1 MESICTWF
9 EARFS
14 PDVVLRIATRGRLCS
29 VTTPYQTIEVYDTLP
44 FGRILVLDQ
53 VINVAERDEFIYHE
67 MLCHVPLFVHPHP
80 ESVLVVGGGDGG
92 TVREAV
98 KHNSVRHVEL
108 VEIDQAVVDVS
119 RRYLPSVSG
128 ELDNPKV
135 RITYEDAAQFVK
147 KTPHQFDVI
156 IVDSTDPVGAGAVL
170 FSEDFYRDCRALMDS
185 HGILTAQSESPFFD
199 PQIVRSLYATAR
211 SVFPVVR
218 MYTAFVPSYVSG
230 LWSFLFCSLSVDPVV
245 QFHAERVMTAMLD
258 LKYYSPEIHR
268 ASFVLPPFVWS
279 VLNESSSSSP
289 R

>member
-14 PDVVLRIATRGRLCS
+14 PEVVLRIATRGRLCS
-29 VTTPYQTIEVYDTLP
+29 VTSPYQTIEVYDTLP

-98 KHNSVRHVEL
+98 KHSSVTRVEL

-119 RRYLPSVSG
+119 RRYLPSVSS

-147 KTPHQFDVI
+147 KKPHKFDVI

-170 FSEDFYRDCRALMDS
+170 
-185 HGILTAQSESPFFD
+185 
-199 PQIVRSLYATAR
+199 SL
-211 SVFPVVR
+211 
-218 MYTAFVPSYVSG
+218 
-230 LWSFLFCSLSVDPVV
+230 
-245 QFHAERVMTAMLD
+245 
-258 LKYYSPEIHR
+258 IHI
-268 ASFVLPPFVWS
+268 
-279 VLNESSSSSP
+279 
-289 R
+289 